1 MTTHRKLAAL
11 LAADAAG
18 YSRLM
23 ADDEAATLR
32 SLNDARGLFRV
43 RIEAHGGR
51 LIDTAGDSILAEFPS
66 AVEAVDC
73 ADEIQH
79 ELAKRNHQLA
89 EHRRMQFRI
98 GINLGDVIGQKD
110 GTIYG
115 DGVNVSARLQA
126 LAEPGG
132 ICISGTAF
140 DQVEGKLPLQFKFIG
155 EQQVKNIAKP
165 VRAYR
170 VLLDAPAGR
179 PRQAQGSKRRGAIIA
194 AGVAIAVIL
203 ILGVLWNVQNR
214 TKEHSS
220 RLEDP
225 ALAMPSSS
233 SIAVLPF
240 TNMGGDPKED
250 YFSDGLTEDIIT
262 RLSHFRELFVIA
274 RNSTSRFKA
283 KAVDVQQVGRE
294 LGVRY
299 VLEGS
304 VRRTADR
311 MRVTA
316 QLIDATTGGH
326 VWAQTYDEPLRDVFT
341 VQDEVTMRIVGSLG
355 INIRDAEKQRVL
367 RKSPEDLNA
376 YDLVL
381 RAGQLWAEASPTE
394 HLQFR
399 NLMERAVQLDPGY
412 ARAQAML
419 AFAYLDEFR
428 WKYNPHPARPNALKS
443 ALERAELAARLDPSD
458 AYTHYAL
465 GKISYY
471 TKELDRA
478 ENEFGKAFELNPS
491 FADAKADWGIRLAVM
506 GRPRDGVALTREAMR
521 LNPLHPG
528 WYHFT
533 LAADAMQQGEFARAV
548 AESESIGLPQLFWT
562 QVWLCTSYAYAG
574 RMNEARAAAEKLLR
588 LHPDIENDWGSQT
601 SMHSWS
607 PKFTALVTEGL
618 RKAGMNL
625 AVEKR

>member
-1 MTTHRKLAAL
+1 
-11 LAADAAG
+11 
-18 YSRLM
+18 M

-32 SLNDARGLFRV
+32 SLNEARALFRD
-43 RIEAHGGR
+43 RIQAHGGR
-51 LIDTAGDSILAEFPS
+51 LIDTAGDSVLAEFPS

-73 ADEIQH
+73 AGEIQR
-79 ELAKRNHQLA
+79 ELGKRNAQLA

-98 GINLGDVIGQKD
+98 GINLGDVIEQED

-115 DGVNVSARLQA
+115 DGVNVAARLQT
-126 LAEPGG
+126 LAEPAG
-132 ICISGTAF
+132 ICISGTAY

-165 VRAYR
+165 VRVYQALIAEVGVPAR
-170 VLLDAPAGR
+170 SGTSKRGRTMLHIGLAAALIILVLGVIWEIQRYTQLHR
-179 PRQAQGSKRRGAIIA
+179 STAQGP
-194 AGVAIAVIL
+194 V
-203 ILGVLWNVQNR
+203 
-214 TKEHSS
+214 
-220 RLEDP
+220 
-225 ALAMPSSS
+225 LAMPSSP

-240 TNMGGDPKED
+240 TNMSENPKED

-262 RLSHFRELFVIA
+262 KLSHFRELFVIA

-283 KAVDVQQVGRE
+283 MAVDVQQVGRE

-326 VWAQTYDEPLRDVFT
+326 VWAQTYDEPLKDVFT
-341 VQDEVTMRIVGSLG
+341 VQDEVTMQIVGSLG
-355 INIRDAEKQRVL
+355 IRIRDAEKQRVL

-428 WKYNPHPARPNALKS
+428 WKYNPHRARPNALKS
-443 ALERAELAARLDPSD
+443 AIERANLAVRLDPSD

-471 TKELDRA
+471 NKELDRA
-478 ENEFGKAFELNPS
+478 QNEFGKAFELNPS

-521 LNPLHPG
+521 LNPLYPG

-533 LAADAMQQGEFARAV
+533 LAADALQRGEFARAV
-548 AESESIGLPQLFWT
+548 AESESIGLPQFFWT
-562 QVWLCTSYAYAG
+562 Q
-574 RMNEARAAAEKLLR
+574 
-588 LHPDIENDWGSQT
+588 I
-601 SMHSWS
+601 
-607 PKFTALVTEGL
+607 
-618 RKAGMNL
+618 
-625 AVEKR
+625 